1 VTPPNEQDQVN
12 SSATY
17 GFLVDIVKIEIEPET
32 AELRILDYITVH
44 DAGRLLNPKL
54 ANGQILG
61 GVAHGLGMA
70 LFEEMIYDSEGQL
83 LNGSFM
89 DYLCPTAGEMP
100 AVVIEHKETLSPLTP
115 LGAKGLGEGNVMSAG
130 AAIANAVADALGIE
144 PSALPLS
151 PTRIWDL
158 LRQMRKEQVAHET
171 VSI

>member
-1 VTPPNEQDQVN
+1 
-12 SSATY
+12 
-17 GFLVDIVKIEIEPET
+17 
-32 AELRILDYITVH
+32 
-44 DAGRLLNPKL
+44 LLNPKI

-100 AVVIEHKETLSPLTP
+100 EVVIEHNETLSPLTP

-144 PSALPLS
+144 PAVLPLS

-158 LRQMRKEQVAHET
+158 LSQMRKEQVTRET